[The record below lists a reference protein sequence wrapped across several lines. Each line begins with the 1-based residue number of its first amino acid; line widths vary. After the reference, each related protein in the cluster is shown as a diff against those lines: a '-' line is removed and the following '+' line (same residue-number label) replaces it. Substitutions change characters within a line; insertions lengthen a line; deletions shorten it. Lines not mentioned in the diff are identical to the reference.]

1 MYVRNVTLNDFFIS
15 MKHLF
20 YPIYAE
26 HSTFA
31 SENSNRVLTK
41 MKKQM
46 KQTKRFLLS
55 FLTLMLCTIMY
66 AQTEITGTVIDETGE
81 GVIGATVMEKGTSNG
96 TVTDFDGNFKLKV
109 DAGKTLVFSYIGYLT
124 QELPAQNGMKVAMKG
139 DALMIEEVVVTGY
152 TTQRKADLT
161 GAISTVSPTDLAK
174 QNENNP
180 IKAMQGRVPG
190 MNISADGNPSGAA
203 TVRIRGIGTL
213 NDNDPLYIIDGVPTK
228 AGMHE
233 LNGNDIESIQ
243 VLKDAASASIYGSRA
258 ANGVIII
265 TTKKG
270 KEGKVKVNFDASVA
284 ASFYTNKI
292 ETMNASEWGRA
303 YWQASVND
311 GVDPNNNV
319 LGYNFDWGYDTNGN
333 PVLNK
338 LSMNMFLDENATV
351 RTGDTD
357 WFNEITR
364 TGIVQQYNLSVSN
377 GSEKG
382 HSFFSVGYYDNKGT
396 IKESQFNRLSA
407 RANTEY
413 KLFDG
418 LLTIGEN
425 FTMNRTKGTD
435 APGGI
440 LENALEFNPNFPIYA
455 ENGEFAQ
462 ALGAYSERE
471 NPLSLLYNNK
481 DNEYTMWRSFGDVH
495 VSITPFKNF
504 TLRSTLGMDY
514 SQKEQR
520 FFTYPIANGKVMRTE
535 SAAES
540 KQEHWMR
547 WMWNAIATYNYEK
560 GNHRADAMI
569 GMEVNRQDYKWSSA
583 KRYEMSILNTDYMWP
598 SAGTGRQLAEGSGD
612 GFSLVSFFGKVNYTY
627 ADRYLASLT
636 IRRDGSSRFG
646 HNNQYGTFP
655 SVSTGWRIS
664 EEKFMKDFNWLDNL
678 KLRYSWGQT
687 GNQEISN
694 TARYTLYKAVVST
707 GLWGSGQSGT
717 SYDIAGSNGGYALN
731 NGYVRTQI
739 GNDDIKWETTTQH
752 NIGVDFGLL
761 HNEIYGSFDWFHKLT
776 SDILL
781 SMKGID
787 AMGEG
792 SAQWIN
798 AGEMKNTGW
807 ELSLGYRH
815 KLANG
820 LSWDINGNISRYTNE
835 ITKLPITVASNG
847 AFGGNGVKSVVGHPM
862 GAQVGYVAD
871 GIFKSQEEIDNHA
884 TQEGAGLGR
893 IRYKDLNGDGMITE
907 ADQDWIYDP
916 TPDFTWG
923 LNVYLEYKNF
933 DFTMFWQGVQGVDVD
948 CRGYKSQTDFWANT
962 NINVPYLNKG
972 VRVLDAWTPANPG
985 SDIPALTTAD
995 TNREGRVSSY
1005 YIENGSFVK
1014 LRTIQLGYNVPK
1026 TFSDKLRMERIR
1038 LYISAQNLLTLKS
1051 SKFSGADPENPGFNY
1066 PIPLNMTFGLNVSF

>member
-1 MYVRNVTLNDFFIS
+1 MEQL
-15 MKHLF
+15 K
-20 YPIYAE
+20 
-26 HSTFA
+26 
-31 SENSNRVLTK
+31 RV
-41 MKKQM
+41 
-46 KQTKRFLLS
+46 LLS
-55 FLTLMLCTIMY
+55 FGLLLVGTIMY
-66 AQTEITGTVIDETGE
+66 AQSEISGTVLDPTGE
-81 GVIGATVMEKGTSNG
+81 TVIGATVMEKGTSNG

-109 DAGKTLVFSYIGYLT
+109 EAGKTLVVSYIGFLT
-124 QELPAQNGMKVAMKG
+124 QEVVAQDGMVITMQDDAM
-139 DALMIEEVVVTGY
+139 ALEEVVVTGY

-161 GAISTVSPTDLAK
+161 GAVSVVSVNELAK

-180 IKAMQGRVPG
+180 MKALQGRVPG
-190 MNISADGNPSGAA
+190 MNIQADGNPSGAA

-270 KEGKVKVNFDASVA
+270 KDGVVKVNFDASVA
-284 ASFYTNKI
+284 ASLYTNKI

-311 GVDPNNNV
+311 GINPNNNT
-319 LGYNFDWGYDTNGN
+319 LGYNFDWSYDRAGN
-333 PVLNK
+333 PILNGMT
-338 LSMNMFLDENATV
+338 MNMFLDENASV
-351 RTGDTD
+351 RAGDTD

-364 TGIVQQYNLSVSN
+364 TGVVQQYNVSVSN

-382 HSFFSVGYYDNKGT
+382 SSFFSIGYYNNLGT
-396 IKESQFNRLSA
+396 IKESQFNRLSG
-407 RANTEY
+407 RANSDY

-418 LLTIGEN
+418 MVTIGEN
-425 FTMNRTKGTD
+425 FTLNRTKGVD

-471 NPLSLLYNNK
+471 NPLSLLYNTK

-495 VSITPFKNF
+495 LSITPFKNF
-504 TLRSTLGMDY
+504 MIRTTLGMDY

-520 FFTYPIANGKVMRTE
+520 FFTYPIANGKMKRTD
-535 SAAES
+535 SAVES

-547 WMWNAIATYNYEK
+547 WMWNAVATYNFEK
-560 GNHRADAMI
+560 GNHRGDAMLGVEI
-569 GMEVNRQDYKWSSA
+569 NRQDYKWNSA
-583 KRYEMSILNTDYMWP
+583 KRYELAILNTDYMWP
-598 SAGTGRQLAEGSGD
+598 SAGSGRQLAEGSGD
-612 GFSLVSFFGKVNYTY
+612 GFSLVSYFGKVNYTY
-627 ADRYLASLT
+627 ADRYMASLT
-636 IRRDGSSRFG
+636 VRRDGSSRFG
-646 HNNQYGTFP
+646 SNNQYGTFP
-655 SVSTGWRIS
+655 SVSAGWRIS
-664 EEKFMKDFNWLDNL
+664 QEKFMQSTSGWLDDM

-694 TARYTLYKAVVST
+694 TARYTLYQSVVST
-707 GLWGSGQSGT
+707 GLWGSGQAGS
-717 SYDIAGSNGGYALN
+717 SYDIGGSNGGYALA
-731 NGYVRTQI
+731 NGYVRSQR

-752 NIGVDFGLL
+752 NIGIDFAMLR
-761 HNEIYGSFDWFHKLT
+761 NEVYGSLDWFHKLT

-781 SMKGID
+781 PMDGIA

-792 SAQWIN
+792 ASKWIN
-798 AGEMKNTGW
+798 AGEMKNVGW
-807 ELSLGYRH
+807 ELSVGYRH
-815 KLANG
+815 KLESG
-820 LSWDINGNISRYTNE
+820 FSWDINGNISSYTNE
-835 ITKLPITVASNG
+835 ITKLPETVAAKG
-847 AFGGNGVKSVVGHPM
+847 TFGGNGVESVVGHAM
-862 GAQVGYVAD
+862 GSQVGYVAD

-884 TQEGAGLGR
+884 IQEGAGLGR
-893 IRYKDLNGDGMITE
+893 IRYMDLNHDGRITE
-907 ADQDWIYDP
+907 ADQTWIYDP

-923 LNVYLEYKNF
+923 LNVYLQYKDW

-948 CRGYKSQTDFWANT
+948 CRGYKSQTDFWANS

-972 VRVLDAWTPANPG
+972 VRALDAWSPLNMD
-985 SDIPALTTAD
+985 SNIPALTSSD
-995 TNREGRVSSY
+995 TNNEGRVSSY
-1005 YIENGSFVK
+1005 YIENGSYIK

-1026 TFSDKLRMERIR
+1026 SFTDKLKIDRIR
-1038 LYISAQNLLTLKS
+1038 LYLSAQNLVTIKS

-1066 PIPLNMTFGLNVSF
+1066 PIPLNVTFGLNVSF